1 MLPCQSTLENGML
14 FFVPR
19 GLPLLGFVA
28 ALGRLV
34 QSKTGGA
41 KDALEPHLKHI
52 IHACFFRDEVPCYKS
67 ASAHAVAI
75 S

>member
-41 KDALEPHLKHI
+41 KDALEPQT
-52 IHACFFRDEVPCYKS
+52 
-67 ASAHAVAI
+67 
-75 S
+75 